1 MSEQRWHDWDEIE
14 AEMVAAGRW
23 NEEAIQAE
31 VARIRAVQR
40 AYRLAE
46 LRQEQGWTQREMAE
60 RMHLSQ
66 PRVSAVERGEVSS
79 TETGTLAAYVE
90 ALGGHLEL
98 VADFGD
104 QRLVIG

>member
-1 MSEQRWHDWDEIE
+1 MSDKWVDCDEIE
-14 AEMVAAGRW
+14 AKAIADGRI
-23 NEEAIQAE
+23 NEEAVQTK

-46 LRQEQGWTQREMAE
+46 LRQEQGWTQTEMAE
-60 RMHLSQ
+60 RMHVSQ
-66 PRVSAVERGEVSS
+66 PRVSAVERGEVGS

>member
-1 MSEQRWHDWDEIE
+1 MSQQHWRTWDEIKAE
-14 AEMVAAGRW
+14 AIAAGRLD
-23 NEEAIQAE
+23 EDKLAE
-31 VARIRAVQR
+31 GVARLRAIQR

-46 LRQEQGWTQREMAE
+46 LRQQQGWTQTEMAE
-60 RMHLSQ
+60 RMHVSQ
-66 PRVSAVERGEVSS
+66 PRVSAVERGEVGS
-79 TETGTLAAYVE
+79 TETGTLAAYVA